1 MLGRR
6 VFWAAIDFKLK
17 AHIVTFKNKVQSANW
32 ANSHALLTDQ
42 GTRCRWGGRR
52 FGKPTRSPQLLRGSK
67 QVPPATHT
75 SCYLCQAHQ
84 GSGLH
89 HSRIQ
94 CSPRIS
100 GVFHN
105 SENLEVVESSATFE
119 VGFQWWTNRSLKYR
133 SLKSQ
138 FKNALRS
145 LLESF
150 SNLIFWQLG
159 QKFHLDWSFL
169 IMFCPF
175 LKLHVWH
182 TCI

>member
-1 MLGRR
+1 MH
-6 VFWAAIDFKLK
+6 W
-17 AHIVTFKNKVQSANW
+17 W
-32 ANSHALLTDQ
+32 LTRAP
-42 GTRCRWGGRR
+42 GAGEEGGGLESQR
-52 FGKPTRSPQLLRGSK
+52 GPPSYSEVASRSPQLL
-67 QVPPATHT
+67 T

-159 QKFHLDWSFL
+159 QKVHLDWSFL